1 MNDRRAK
8 RKTKKKAV
16 IKEAISCIVFLSS
29 SNRDSEEIAER
40 RENKQLHYINE
51 YADAHGLIPMKI
63 IRRGCFAPAICNDL
77 FKKCIYMMCTGK
89 AEAIL
94 VANMELISTSEADSY
109 YKVGLVRQHGFRLFS
124 VDEGELKLDLAS
136 SRRVGVSNEE

>member
-8 RKTKKKAV
+8 RKAKKKA
-16 IKEAISCIVFLSS
+16 ITKEEIPCIVFLSS

-63 IRRGCFAPAICNDL
+63 VRRGCFAPAVCNDL
-77 FKKCIYMMCTGK
+77 FKKCIYMMCAGK
-89 AEAIL
+89 AQAIL
-94 VANMELISTSEADSY
+94 VANMECISTSEADSY

-124 VDEGELKLDLAS
+124 VDEGELKLELAS
-136 SRRVGVSNEE
+136 ERRGGVSNAE